1 MERVIDLV
9 FYIFTKL
16 EKNQQ
21 RLSIQYILILLHCA
35 IVILY
40 VFKPNIIHL
49 NTKVIEPHTF
59 NNKSMETKSLLQK
72 MELQVR
78 NLICWLR

>member
-9 FYIFTKL
+9 FDIFTKL

-40 VFKPNIIHL
+40 VFEPNIIHL
-49 NTKVIEPHTF
+49 NTKVIEAHKF
-59 NNKSMETKSLLQK
+59 DNKSMETKSLSQK